1 MDEES
6 ISLGS
11 SIILQSVRS
20 SSAKECKPDNGGIR
34 KWKESGLLLGNKL
47 DQKSEFHE
55 SEKRTIEEGGC
66 LIAVPSAFCST
77 EDSKFPRFY

>member
-1 MDEES
+1 MTLAGRVENLFLLSFKCISEDEES

-11 SIILQSVRS
+11 SITLQSVRS

-55 SEKRTIEEGGC
+55 SDGDHID
-66 LIAVPSAFCST
+66 P
-77 EDSKFPRFY
+77 